1 MNLLLQIEGI
11 HKWYGKVHALKGLN
25 LDVRAGEVVA
35 LIGDNGA
42 GKSTLIKIISG
53 VVPPSEGKI
62 YFKGEEVNIDS
73 VSTARK
79 LGIEAVHQDRTI
91 IGDLDVT
98 KNIFLTREETKSFG
112 PFKILDHRK
121 MREVAKTLT
130 ENMGLKISS
139 PDQEVRFC
147 SGGERQGIAIARAM
161 HFKSKLVIL
170 DEPTTALSVKGVE
183 KVLNFVNHLKEENI
197 GVIYITHSLR
207 SGYHAARSS
216 GVSFCF
222 PRLTPT
228 IKPGGRTEVRSRWL
242 RKALPRLG
250 KPSRLI
256 NEVCRGRRKIRG
268 RGFPGCGCGV
278 TVPNSTCP
286 KPRAASPR
294 QPMASLS

>member
-1 MNLLLQIEGI
+1 MEKEIEDMNLLLQIEGI

-25 LDVRAGEVVA
+25 LDVQAGEVVA

-62 YFKGEEVNIDS
+62 FFKGEEVNIDS

-79 LGIEAVHQDRTI
+79 LGIETVHQDRTI

-98 KNIFLTREETKSFG
+98 KNIFLTREEKKSFG

-121 MREVAKTLT
+121 MREVAKKLT
-130 ENMGLKISS
+130 EKLGLKISS
-139 PDQEVRFC
+139 PDQEARFC

-161 HFKSKLVIL
+161 HFKSRLVIL

-207 SGYHAARSS
+207 SGYQIADRFVVMSQ
-216 GVSFCF
+216 GEVVVNIPKKLITFEDLE
-222 PRLTPT
+222 RLCLT
-228 IKPGGRTEVRSRWL
+228 G
-242 RKALPRLG
+242 
-250 KPSRLI
+250 
-256 NEVCRGRRKIRG
+256 
-268 RGFPGCGCGV
+268 
-278 TVPNSTCP
+278 
-286 KPRAASPR
+286 
-294 QPMASLS
+294 